1 MENLKFYTLRS
12 KEGLCH
18 PYFITSTDDKD
29 ACKLLVDM
37 LTKSVNQIQNPQEKL
52 NMLEQ
57 LRECEFVKVGY
68 CDLTTAKLTEDYN
81 VLLDLRDFM
90 IEVKKD
96 DK

>member
-18 PYFITSTDDKD
+18 PYFITSIDDKD

-37 LTKSVNQIQNPQEKL
+37 LTKSVNQIEDPQEKL

-57 LRECEFVKVGY
+57 LRECDFVNISTSN
-68 CDLTTAKLTEDYN
+68 LHASLSS
-81 VLLDLRDFM
+81 
-90 IEVKKD
+90 IEVIK
-96 DK
+96 